1 MGYWIAND
9 LVKKDI
15 EREVYIFEKFIK
27 EARNVTYDTFAR
39 TLGQDLLDQVR
50 AAMGYKK
57 DRRSGTTITADQK
70 IQFLKG
76 SYDHKPALVIVKDSK
91 RMVFTYEPRRL
102 GE

>member
-15 EREVYIFEKFIK
+15 KREVYIFEKFIK

-50 AAMGYKK
+50 AAK
-57 DRRSGTTITADQK
+57 
-70 IQFLKG
+70 
-76 SYDHKPALVIVKDSK
+76 VIFQTCD
-91 RMVFTYEPRRL
+91 
-102 GE
+102 